1 MAASTDKPSKGLPTA
16 QEVMEKLALAEAKKA
31 EEESR
36 KHAVAEAEKK
46 QLLDNLTKPS
56 GVSDE
61 EALKRVAI
69 IVERAVSNGL
79 TEVQVY
85 RFPNAL
91 CTDHGRAT
99 TGARLG
105 GDADRPAEGDVR
117 ILGPTAAPARIQIKG
132 PDHRLSRRHAR
143 RCRHHAEMGVS
154 RAGRS
159 SNQNFSLIQR
169 RSLIVASSS

>member
-91 CTDHGRAT
+91 CTDHGRAINQQEPGWEST
-99 TGARLG
+99 LTGLPKEMYEFWNRQLRPLG
-105 GDADRPAEGDVR
+105 YKLRVQIIDFPGGVPGDVC
-117 ILGPTAAPARIQIKG
+117 ITLKW
-132 PDHRLSRRHAR
+132 
-143 RCRHHAEMGVS
+143 V
-154 RAGRS
+154 
-159 SNQNFSLIQR
+159 
-169 RSLIVASSS
+169 